1 MKNINIFLL
10 FYFII
15 NWSTAEVINKKD
27 LNLFNQEDKTLFL
40 KKCYANK
47 KYSNSLNCINF
58 LGIKIFI
65 KAYQDKTITNEK
77 FDEITSIAIKYLKYS
92 ANNGNK
98 ASYINL
104 GWIYSINKSS
114 FFSLNKSAEYFN
126 KANVKDIKVIK
137 KNTIKA
143 SSKKNTSGDL
153 NYSYIKLST
162 VLIEKLDIYFSY
174 SKLGKVYISEKEIK
188 EAKIIYN
195 KIIIKSNINN
205 EKLKKIQKKVTNDNK
220 VILGFLKND
229 LKVYSRKYR
238 DDASII
244 FEQLKSIYNK
254 LN

>member
-104 GWIYSINKSS
+104 GWIYSVNKSS

-126 KANVKDIKVIK
+126 KANVKVIKVIK

-143 SSKKNTSGDL
+143 RIKKNTSTNL

-162 VLIEKLDIYFSY
+162 ALIEKLDIYFSY
-174 SKLGKVYISEKEIK
+174 SEPGKGYISEKEIK
-188 EAKIIYN
+188 EAKKIYN
-195 KIIIKSNINN
+195 EIIMKSNINH
-205 EKLKKIQKKVTNDNK
+205 KTLKKIQKKVTNDNEI
-220 VILGFLKND
+220 ILGFLKND
-229 LKVYSRKYR
+229 LKIYSRKYK
-238 DDASII
+238 DEASVIL
-244 FEQLKSIYNK
+244 EQLKSIYNK

>member
-1 MKNINIFLL
+1 MKQINMFLL

-27 LNLFNQEDKTLFL
+27 LDLFNKEDKTLFL
-40 KKCYANK
+40 KKCYSNE
-47 KYSNSLNCINF
+47 KYLNSLNCMNF
-58 LGIKIFI
+58 LGIKIFT

-104 GWIYSINKSS
+104 GWIYSVNKSS

-126 KANVKDIKVIK
+126 KANVKVIKVIK

-143 SSKKNTSGDL
+143 RIKKNTSTNL

-162 VLIEKLDIYFSY
+162 ALIEKLDIYFSY
-174 SKLGKVYISEKEIK
+174 SEPGKIYISEKEIK

>member
-1 MKNINIFLL
+1 MKHINFFLL

-15 NWSTAEVINKKD
+15 NCLTAEVINKKD
-27 LNLFNQEDKTLFL
+27 LDLFNQEDKTLFL
-40 KKCYANK
+40 KKCYTNE

-58 LGIKIFI
+58 LGIKIFT
-65 KAYQDKTITNEK
+65 KAYQDKTITNEN
-77 FDEITSIAIKYLKYS
+77 FDKITSIAIKYLKYS

-98 ASYINL
+98 DSYINL

-137 KNTIKA
+137 ENTIKA
-143 SSKKNTSGDL
+143 SEKKSTLADL

-162 VLIEKLDIYFSY
+162 ALIEKIDIYFSY
-174 SKLGKVYISEKEIK
+174 SELGKVYISEKEIK

-205 EKLKKIQKKVTNDNK
+205 QILKKIQKKVTIDNK
-220 VILGFLKND
+220 VILGFLKKD
-229 LKVYSRKYR
+229 LKIYSRKYKDEAR
-238 DDASII
+238 ALL
-244 FEQLKSIYNK
+244 EQLKSIYNK